1 MRTRSHDEPLADL
14 VARRGEALVRYAYLL
29 TGDVAAAQD
38 VVQDAL
44 VKVFVRVRTRP
55 DADLAEAYVRRAVV
69 SVFIDGHRRRRR
81 FADVQHLLAEPDAGS
96 PPDAA
101 TRLDLHA
108 ALATL
113 GPQERTAVVL
123 RYFEDLT
130 VPEIADAMGLADGT
144 VKRYLHDAIGRLEQR
159 LGAMPTL
166 RADDREALAVT
177 STGRR
182 S

>member
-1 MRTRSHDEPLADL
+1 MRTRTHDELLTDL

-29 TGDVAAAQD
+29 TGDLAAAQD

-44 VKVFVRVRTRP
+44 VKVFVHLRARP
-55 DADLAEAYVRRAVV
+55 EAELAEAYVRRAIV

-81 FADVQHLLAEPDAGS
+81 FADVQHLLAAPDAGS
-96 PPDAA
+96 AADAA
-101 TRLDLHA
+101 AHLDLHD

-123 RYFEDLT
+123 RYFADLT
-130 VPEIADAMGLADGT
+130 VPEIAGVMGLAEGS
-144 VKRYLHDAIGRLEQR
+144 VKRYLHNAIGRLEKR
-159 LGAMPTL
+159 LGPLPTL
-166 RADDREALAVT
+166 RADDGESLSVT
-177 STGRR
+177 SAGRR